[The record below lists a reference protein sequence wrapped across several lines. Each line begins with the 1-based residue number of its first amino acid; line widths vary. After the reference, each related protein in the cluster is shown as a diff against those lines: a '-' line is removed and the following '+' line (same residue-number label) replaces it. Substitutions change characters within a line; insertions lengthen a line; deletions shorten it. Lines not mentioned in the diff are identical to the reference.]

1 MSARVCMCAAA
12 DVSFF
17 SFFFLHPPF
26 FFLFFLHCPNFKSIV
41 STLIFSPPALRTLAK
56 TEETDRRVSSCRSH
70 PPSFVSYQRH
80 VFSLSRRKKRKK
92 GLSAKVPQ
100 VQAPETEP
108 RTRAMNRKKGERK
121 TTAAVVA
128 ALGNSLILLFFPAHA
143 NTHTRRPY
151 CECLAPPAEC
161 IRHIKPY

>member
-1 MSARVCMCAAA
+1 MCVC
-12 DVSFF
+12 VQQLTFLF
-17 SFFFLHPPF
+17 SFLFSTPSF
-26 FFLFFLHCPNFKSIV
+26 FFLFFLHCPNFKSSV

-121 TTAAVVA
+121 TTAAVVV

-143 NTHTRRPY
+143 NTHTRRPH